1 VLEGTWAVSEL
12 ESGAKAEFRR
22 SLTWRVATAVGG
34 LLCTFLLTVV
44 AARLLSADDT
54 AVFLSILAA
63 LFLGSFL
70 GRLGLGPNAIRLI
83 AAEKDPT
90 KQRNIA
96 GAHLRAT
103 LALSALTAP
112 IVAVI
117 ATAGFTG
124 GMSAHIIL
132 VAISSILVV
141 CESLRLMLSD
151 IFAAH
156 GRIGAS
162 VAMTHHVRS
171 MVVLPFVLLLF
182 TIRSPSL
189 LLIVT
194 VYAAVS
200 GTQLC
205 LALITARHEF
215 KLWGPKSH
223 LSLRSAMREGG
234 MLFTLDLA
242 AFVVLPATI
251 WIASGLFD
259 PADAARYAIAATLA
273 QQVTVIEGL
282 SGLAVTPP
290 VIRLW
295 SAGQRRE
302 AVQMLSAV
310 ASVCAA
316 LAIGLVSF
324 LALFGWILL
333 PLLYGP
339 GLEHAALLL
348 VILAAGGILK
358 PALGGSVILLVAS
371 AHIREAARTAGI
383 VLVFACAATVLAA
396 VMFGPIGLAIASSS
410 AMAAL
415 SISQWFTARSVIR
428 PVPYPS
434 FRLGKAVR
442 DLSGRRDVAG
452 IVPT

>member
-1 VLEGTWAVSEL
+1 MTEL
-12 ESGAKAEFRR
+12 ATGAKAEFRR
-22 SLTWRVATAVGG
+22 SLRWRVATAAGG
-34 LLCTFLLTVV
+34 LLCAFLLTVV
-44 AARLLSADDT
+44 AARHLSPADT

-63 LFLGSFL
+63 LFIGSFL

-83 AAEKDPT
+83 AADKDAT
-90 KQRNIA
+90 KRRNIA
-96 GAHLRAT
+96 GTHLRAT
-103 LALSALTAP
+103 LVLSALTAP
-112 IVAVI
+112 IVSVL

-124 GMSAHIIL
+124 RTSAHLALI
-132 VAISSILVV
+132 AITSVLVV

-171 MVVLPFVLLLF
+171 MIVLPFVLVLF
-182 TIRSPSL
+182 TMRSPTL
-189 LLIVT
+189 FLIVA
-194 VYAAVS
+194 VYAIVS

-205 LALITARHEF
+205 LALISARREIQ
-215 KLWGPKSH
+215 LWGPRSH
-223 LSLRSAMREGG
+223 FSLLEAVRHGG
-234 MLFTLDLA
+234 LLFTLDLA
-242 AFVVLPATI
+242 AFVVLPATV
-251 WIASGLFD
+251 WIASGLFH
-259 PADAARYAIAATLA
+259 PTDAAHYAIAATLA

-302 AVQMLSAV
+302 ALQMLSAV

-316 LAIGLVSF
+316 LAIGLVVF
-324 LALFGWILL
+324 LGLFGWKLL

-348 VILAAGGILK
+348 VILAAGGIAK
-358 PALGGSVILLVAS
+358 PALGGSVILLIAS

-383 VLVFACAATVLAA
+383 VLVFASLATILSA
-396 VMFGPIGLAIASSS
+396 VAFGPLGLAIASSC
-410 AMAAL
+410 AMSTL
-415 SISQWFTARSVIR
+415 SISQCFTARSVIP

-434 FRLGKAVR
+434 FRLRKAVR
-442 DLSGRRDVAG
+442 DLSGHREVAG
-452 IVPT
+452 TVPT